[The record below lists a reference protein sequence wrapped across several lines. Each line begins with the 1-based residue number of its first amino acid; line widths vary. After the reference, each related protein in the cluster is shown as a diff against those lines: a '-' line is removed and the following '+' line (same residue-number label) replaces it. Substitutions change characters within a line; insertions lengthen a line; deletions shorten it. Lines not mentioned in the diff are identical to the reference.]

1 MQTAVMV
8 CFAQWQKKAAPAF
21 APLTNQANGP
31 GAPDENSNA
40 ATVLLCIIGPANATS
55 GSFALI
61 HKLGSVKFLPH
72 CHDPNL
78 IEAAPCNCMVPV
90 VAERITEAEA
100 ARFTADPAARR
111 DIAVR
116 IDMPSVTFFCLR
128 LQKPPPL

>member
-1 MQTAVMV
+1 MALVRHM
-8 CFAQWQKKAAPAF
+8 KI
-21 APLTNQANGP
+21 LT
-31 GAPDENSNA
+31 A
-40 ATVLLCIIGPANATS
+40 ATVLLCIIGPANAAS
-55 GSFALI
+55 GSFRADPQAWVRKI
-61 HKLGSVKFLPH
+61 FLPH

-116 IDMPSVTFFCLR
+116 IDMPSVTFFCLK